1 MYKKQFSASIKLYK
15 ISGGCGNIIDN
26 VLLGIYNTC
35 KGAHFMLRNIGQK
48 LKIVSGV
55 MFIIS
60 VIGSVIS
67 SVCSISNRRGFSLV
81 LTLVSLFFSYIICFV
96 IYVFGYLYDYL
107 AETSSTFYNIASA
120 NRNSFPDISKE
131 NEEQEEIDV
140 SLFYK

>member
-1 MYKKQFSASIKLYK
+1 
-15 ISGGCGNIIDN
+15 
-26 VLLGIYNTC
+26 
-35 KGAHFMLRNIGQK
+35 MLHNIGKK

-67 SVCSISNRRGFSLV
+67 SVCSISNRKGFSLM
-81 LTLVSLFFSYIICFV
+81 LTLISLFFSYIICFV